1 MICATNSGGSGT
13 AIEGKMADFRLPRR
27 QFPEKIMMSQFLASL
42 HVVRSEW
49 RFGRMQRWLMAAVIF
64 AAAGSAARADYF
76 IIKVNLA
83 STKDKKQEDPN
94 SKLTEQAGGSG
105 LMPGAGALGTP
116 GFGNPGVPG
125 GGAFGARGGMGG
137 KGVGGGGMTGPG
149 GLGGGDAGGPGQ
161 LGGTMGAGALG
172 QRGGPGAGA
181 FGQRGGLGAGGLGQR
196 GSAGFGIQGGL
207 GMRGGP
213 GMGAG
218 ALGGMASGMKG
229 PAGSNNIM
237 NQMLGDD
244 EDKDSN
250 PLFIGAIIEARH
262 EDVKL
267 LSSGRYKVKHKWGET
282 RLFIDNNDKEI
293 EIVHVPIYTVAQQYA
308 KEKTRLKGVDLAL
321 WALAHGLYDEVP
333 KIMAE
338 LAQSEPKNPAVQVFQ
353 KVEAALAKEPKADD
367 PSLKWRDKLGDF
379 KDERSKH
386 YVLCYDGHRPNQV
399 QQRLARLENNLRGF
413 YYWFALHGKALPMPE
428 KRLVAVLI
436 DDKDSFISKHKE
448 IFDDDELVADGFFDR
463 HENIAVYSAYRLDPA
478 YEALDKITGPM
489 WKRMNANASD
499 LLKGKSAPGLA
510 ANENAYAQT
519 LTLLQKAMQ
528 DESELNSVS
537 YEGTR
542 QLLDAVGFMPKG
554 IELPKWIDF
563 GLASYFEVAKGAF
576 WPGTG
581 SQNQAY
587 VAQFQI
593 WNENK
598 KLDKPADA
606 LLGVVTD
613 KYFRRVAEAKN
624 KENSENKART
634 LAWSLIYFLAQ
645 KKLDGLVNYC
655 AELRQLPRDLQL
667 NEGVLAL
674 AFARGFGLC
683 EAGNPD
689 KIDQNKFNTLANE
702 WFAFSNHTVLE
713 VAEVKNLQRKN
724 QPSKSKPGEAG
735 DRSSDP
741 GSYIP

>member
-1 MICATNSGGSGT
+1 
-13 AIEGKMADFRLPRR
+13 
-27 QFPEKIMMSQFLASL
+27 
-42 HVVRSEW
+42 
-49 RFGRMQRWLMAAVIF
+49 MQRWLMAAVIF

-94 SKLTEQAGGSG
+94 SQLTEQAGGSG
-105 LMPGAGALGTP
+105 LMPGAGGL
-116 GFGNPGVPG
+116 GVPG
-125 GGAFGARGGMGG
+125 LGGPGALGGGALGGGGMGG
-137 KGVGGGGMTGPG
+137 KGRGGMGA
-149 GLGGGDAGGPGQ
+149 GDLGGPGQ
-161 LGGTMGAGALG
+161 PPGGGLGAGALG
-172 QRGGPGAGA
+172 QRGGLGAGG
-181 FGQRGGLGAGGLGQR
+181 FGQRGGLGAGGFGQRGGLGAGALGQR
-196 GSAGFGIQGGL
+196 GGTGLGIQ
-207 GMRGGP
+207 GGP
-213 GMGAG
+213 GMGSTM
-218 ALGGMASGMKG
+218 GGMAAGMKG
-229 PAGSNNIM
+229 PAGANNIM

-244 EDKDSN
+244 EDKDST

-293 EIVHVPIYTVAQQYA
+293 QIVHVPIYTVAQQYA

-338 LAQSEPKNPAVQVFQ
+338 LAQSEPKNPTLQVFQ

-386 YVLCYDGHRPNQV
+386 YVLCYDGHRPTQV

-463 HENIAVYSAYRLDPA
+463 RENIAVYSAYRLDPA
-478 YEALDKITGPM
+478 YDALDKITGPL
-489 WKRMNANASD
+489 WKRMNYNASD
-499 LLKGKSAPGLA
+499 LLKGKSAPGVA

-563 GLASYFEVAKGAF
+563 GLASYFEVAKGSF

-587 VAQFQI
+587 VAQFKI
-593 WNENK
+593 WQEDK

-634 LAWSLIYFLAQ
+634 LAWSLVYFLAQ

-667 NEGVLAL
+667 NEDVLAL
-674 AFARGFGLC
+674 AFARGFKLC

-702 WFAFSNHTVLE
+702 WFAFSTHTVLE

-735 DRSSDP
+735 DRSGDP